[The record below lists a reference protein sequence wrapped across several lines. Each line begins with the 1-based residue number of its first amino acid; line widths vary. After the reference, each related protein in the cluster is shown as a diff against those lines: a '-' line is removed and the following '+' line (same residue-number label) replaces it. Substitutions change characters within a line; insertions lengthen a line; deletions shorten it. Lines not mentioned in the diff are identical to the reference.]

1 MRRSKAKGKHLFTAD
16 RCQTSMSHRIPQEK
30 IEWELVSK
38 KKQMLWEHGLLE
50 NKKYGARLVVKSDTE
65 VCRKKQRLQKN
76 FNIVMSVL
84 IKATCGDTS
93 AP

>member
-1 MRRSKAKGKHLFTAD
+1 
-16 RCQTSMSHRIPQEK
+16 
-30 IEWELVSK
+30 
-38 KKQMLWEHGLLE
+38 MLWEHGLLE